1 MSLSRRLFFNF
12 SYFRKPPWDTGI
24 SPPEL
29 LEFIA
34 SHPPARALDLGCGTG
49 TNVIT
54 LAKAGWQVT
63 GVDFVRRAIQV
74 ARRKVRQA
82 GVTADLRVGDV
93 TRLNDLRGPF
103 DLILDIGCYHG
114 ISTPGKQVYRENI
127 KRLLAPTGNFLM
139 YSIFRQAAGNRP
151 GMLEEDI
158 QPLFTDFDLLNR
170 QDGQDTRA
178 RRSAWFIFRKK
189 QPASST
195 FHQMRE
201 RRQKFLFIFL
211 DGVGLGLA
219 TPD

>member
-1 MSLSRRLFFNF
+1 MGLSRRLFFNI

-29 LEFIA
+29 IDYIA
-34 SHPPARALDLGCGTG
+34 SHPPGRALDLGCGTG

-74 ARRKVRQA
+74 ARRKVHQA

-93 TRLNDLRGPF
+93 TRLENLIGPF

-114 ISTPGKQVYRENI
+114 ISTPGRLVYRENI
-127 KRLLAPTGNFLM
+127 KRLLAPSGNFLM

-151 GMLEEDI
+151 GMLEEDALAF
-158 QPLFTDFDLLNR
+158 QADFDLLQR
-170 QDGQDTRA
+170 QDGQDRND
-178 RRSAWFIFRKK
+178 RRSAWFTFRKK
-189 QPASST
+189 QSASGALPLT
-195 FHQMRE
+195 AE
-201 RRQKFLFIFL
+201 T
-211 DGVGLGLA
+211 A
-219 TPD
+219 

>member
-29 LEFIA
+29 LEFIS
-34 SHPPARALDLGCGTG
+34 SHPPGRALDLGCGTG

-63 GVDFVRRAIQV
+63 GVDFAGRAIQV

-93 TRLNDLRGPF
+93 TRLEGVRGPF

-114 ISTPGKQVYRENI
+114 ITTPGKQAYRENLR
-127 KRLLAPTGNFLM
+127 RLLAPAGDFLM
-139 YSIFRQAAGNRP
+139 YSIFRQADEDRP

-158 QPLFTDFDLLNR
+158 EPFFADFDLLGR
-170 QDGQDTRA
+170 QDGQDRYG
-178 RRSAWFIFRKK
+178 RRSAWSIFRKK
-189 QPASST
+189 KPASSSVP
-195 FHQMRE
+195 QN
-201 RRQKFLFIFL
+201 
-211 DGVGLGLA
+211 VGTA
-219 TPD
+219 